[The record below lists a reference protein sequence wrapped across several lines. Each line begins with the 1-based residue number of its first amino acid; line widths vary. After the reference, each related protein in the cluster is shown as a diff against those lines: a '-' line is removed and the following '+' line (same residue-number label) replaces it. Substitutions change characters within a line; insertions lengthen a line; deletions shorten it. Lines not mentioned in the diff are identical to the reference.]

1 MEYQSKLRDDQ
12 VDMLFDSI
20 SAWRREECYRFESC
34 TVKDKSTCSKA

>member
-20 SAWRREECYRFESC
+20 LCLENRRMLSVF
-34 TVKDKSTCSKA
+34 